1 MSNDFRSASRITWIL
16 SEIWAACSWQNRES
30 RERGEWADIST
41 REIEGKLFD
50 RKSVSYVHGSVYKP
64 TFTPGSS
71 LLSRISDFIPWN
83 RVCVLFQLTVVFSNF
98 RRLMC
103 AQYLPYANVCIVDT
117 YHQLSPSHPLTMR
130 YRLYRHYHVPSL
142 CFPLHFP
149 FPFPF
154 CLALCQSSVQQH
166 ICTYVVYSR
175 LQPDIFGA
183 APPVSKVHDF
193 WGDRLTALRDNRRC
207 LLTSLRFSNLYAS
220 IEFLFRVLWFRMSL
234 FRCFSR
240 KSRLLFVLLLHVY
253 ITHGYLAIDANKFS
267 GNVGHRQPWWQGLIS
282 PSVEVELYFSEQEH
296 LTIQRI
302 EYVTCFESN
311 DGR

>member
-1 MSNDFRSASRITWIL
+1 MQRRTIFVLLLGLRGY

-30 RERGEWADIST
+30 REHGEWADIST
-41 REIEGKLFD
+41 REIEGKLFG

-103 AQYLPYANVCIVDT
+103 AQYPPYANVCIVDT
-117 YHQLSPSHPLTMR
+117 YHQLSPSHPLTML
-130 YRLYRHYHVPSL
+130 YRLYRHSHVPSL
-142 CFPLHFP
+142 CFPFHLP

-154 CLALCQSSVQQH
+154 RLALCQSSVQQH
-166 ICTYVVYSR
+166 ICTYVVYNR

-207 LLTSLRFSNLYAS
+207 LLTSLRFSNFHAS
-220 IEFLFRVLWFRMSL
+220 IE
-234 FRCFSR
+234 
-240 KSRLLFVLLLHVY
+240 LLF
-253 ITHGYLAIDANKFS
+253 FS
-267 GNVGHRQPWWQGLIS
+267 GYFGLECHCLDVFLGS
-282 PSVEVELYFSEQEH
+282 HDFFSSFFI
-296 LTIQRI
+296 T
-302 EYVTCFESN
+302 YVLHMDTYRLPTNLAEM
-311 DGR
+311 